1 MSDAIF
7 SALHHLAIALLDA
20 GALTEEHISAVAD
33 GVDADAQDV
42 PAGDRRDFEW
52 AAHVLRWAI
61 VETEDELPDP
71 PTLPLRI
78 VDNGQDL

>member
-7 SALHHLAIALLDA
+7 SALHHLAIALLES
-20 GALTEEHISAVAD
+20 GALTEEEIAAVAD

-42 PAGDRRDFEW
+42 PPGDRRDFEW

-61 VETEDELPDP
+61 VETGDELPGP

-78 VDNGQDL
+78 VDGGPDV